1 MKVFRIVLAINR
13 DSDTLKA
20 FITSN
25 IAIGNYLVKGG
36 WSGHD
41 WINARNSGYRHYEHI
56 HSHNDFGR
64 GLESTSHIEGVWA
77 QLKSEIK
84 STYKMIPSF
93 NLLFFIKEAEWKI
106 KTRNLTFNEKSDDFF
121 SMFNLVN
128 LVGDDNIMIDEH
140 ILSNEDINHYIN

>member
-1 MKVFRIVLAINR
+1 MT
-13 DSDTLKA
+13 D
-20 FITSN
+20 
-25 IAIGNYLVKGG
+25 G

-106 KTRNLTFNEKSDDFF
+106 ETRNLTFNEKLDDFF

-140 ILSNEDINHYIN
+140 FLSNEDINHYIN